1 VGIPF
6 ALRRPWLLLAGALA
20 DRDRPPLA
28 RLRAIKEP
36 EEFLWSVLPHAARTF
51 GACILLLPSEKAKA
65 AAVAYLYARVLD
77 TYEDLEPDPAGRE
90 LALRALAARLVH
102 APYPPPAPPPIP
114 PLRQDRRDEGHLLL
128 VERIG
133 LVDRVFHS
141 LDGESRA
148 AIAELIGAMAE
159 GMCWA
164 SRRFEEQGGVLA
176 DEAQLLR
183 YCRIVLGQPVAFT
196 IRLLRGADM
205 TADLR
210 EEAMRVGEM
219 VQLAN
224 IMRDIE
230 KDLRRGVAY
239 DPRLRGTPDAATVRA
254 VRGRLLDLALSRAP
268 SYRRMIDGMRLG
280 RFSLAR
286 ASALLMLHF
295 TSRHFRR
302 CARRL
307 GRPAWHSPG
316 SLAGLMLRV
325 LPAACSPR
333 WAAREIAL
341 LESAFVRAC

>member
-1 VGIPF
+1 MALPF
-6 ALRRPWLLLAGALA
+6 VFRRPWLLLAGALA

-28 RLRAIKEP
+28 RLRGIADP
-36 EEFLWSVLPHAARTF
+36 EEFVWSVLPHAARTF
-51 GACILLLPSEKAKA
+51 GACILLLPAEKARA
-65 AAVAYLYARVLD
+65 AAVAYLYARILD
-77 TYEDLEPDPAGRE
+77 TYEDLCPDLDGRE
-90 LALRALAARLVH
+90 RALKTLAARLG
-102 APYPPPAPPPIP
+102 AEPPAPPP
-114 PLRQDRRDEGHLLL
+114 PLESPRRQDGRDDGHLLL
-128 VERIG
+128 VEKLG
-133 LVDRVFHS
+133 LVDR
-141 LDGESRA
+141 LYLALGGEERA
-148 AIAELIGAMAE
+148 AIRDLVGAMAE
-159 GMCWA
+159 GMCWS
-164 SRRFEEQGGVLA
+164 SRRFAEQGGVLA
-176 DEAQLLR
+176 DETQLLR
-183 YCRIVLGQPVAFT
+183 YCRNVLGQPVAFT
-196 IRLLRGADM
+196 IRLLRGDGM

-210 EEAMRVGEM
+210 EDAMRVGEM

-268 SYRRMIDGMRLG
+268 SYRRMLDGMRLG

-316 SLAGLMLRV
+316 SIAGLLLRA